1 MCTHYAAVFTQCC
14 LALGWNARHCI
25 LDHHCV
31 AEVYVNLHDKWVMMD
46 AGNSAQRADVGLHF
60 ERGGVPLSALE
71 LHLAQ
76 RSGQTDGITV
86 HFTPARL
93 AAQIA
98 ALCRPAPAPK
108 KPPPPRPDVIPL
120 ADLGQYPVCQ
130 LNNYR
135 RYAFPA
141 RNNYLGSLLPGELY
155 QGWSEYFYDGYCWVG
170 DSPDAPRISPEY
182 SRPLSPAR
190 PQDID
195 WSLNWCRLHLSR
207 TKEGSELRVDVET
220 HTPNLAR
227 LEKRVGGKGA
237 WEPAPVSFRWGM
249 QPGVNELEVRSV
261 NQWGKAGREERVR
274 VEWTP

>member
-1 MCTHYAAVFTQCC
+1 
-14 LALGWNARHCI
+14 
-25 LDHHCV
+25 
-31 AEVYVNLHDKWVMMD
+31 
-46 AGNSAQRADVGLHF
+46 
-60 ERGGVPLSALE
+60 VPLSALE

-76 RSGQTDGITV
+76 RSGKTDGITV

-98 ALCRPAPAPK
+98 ALCRPAPAPNK
-108 KPPPPRPDVIPL
+108 SPPPRPDVIPL
-120 ADLGQYPVCQ
+120 AELGQYPVCQ

-141 RNNYLGSLLPGELY
+141 RNNYLSSLLPGELY

-207 TKEGSELRVDVET
+207 TKDTGVVRVDVET

-237 WEPAPVSFRWGM
+237 WEPVPTSFRWQM
-249 QPGVNELEVRSV
+249 RPGVNDLEVRSV
-261 NQWGKAGREERVR
+261 NHWGKAGGTAWVR
-274 VEWTP
+274 VEWTPGG